1 MENDLGLER
10 RADLSELLDLPA
22 SYGGAGLQ
30 SLVSAADEEFLGS
43 FAGIAGALIS
53 FCMNTELQ
61 VYIRIAEALEGTEA
75 EGGTESACATVKGV
89 KKAFQR
95 TEWLREPLTEE
106 ESNTATELIKG
117 IILVE
122 TPGAYDPGRPDAIPE
137 PVTLP
142 GPRSLGDYVTAP
154 CKHECGIL
162 KHIRHAKQVH
172 RLLSTL
178 NPTKQSRLRATAG

>member
-1 MENDLGLER
+1 MLKGI
-10 RADLSELLDLPA
+10 
-22 SYGGAGLQ
+22 
-30 SLVSAADEEFLGS
+30 
-43 FAGIAGALIS
+43 AGIAVALIS
-53 FCMNTELQ
+53 FCRNTELH
-61 VYIRIAEALEGTEA
+61 VYIRIAEALEGTKED
-75 EGGTESACATVKGV
+75 GGTESACATVKEV
-89 KKAFQR
+89 KEAFQR
-95 TEWLREPLTEE
+95 KEWLREPLTEE

-117 IILVE
+117 SRLVE

-142 GPRSLGDYVTAP
+142 EPRSLGDSVTAP

-162 KHIRHAKQVH
+162 KQIRHAKQVH